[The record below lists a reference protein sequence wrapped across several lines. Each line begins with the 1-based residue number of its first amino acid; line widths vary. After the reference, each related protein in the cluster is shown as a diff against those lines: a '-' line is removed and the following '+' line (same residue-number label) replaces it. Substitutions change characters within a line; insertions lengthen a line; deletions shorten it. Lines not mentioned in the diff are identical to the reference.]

1 MQYYECTIT
10 IELNPCREANSKK
23 EFIENIIQE
32 YNDKCYGL
40 FEISEADLKFGKKN
54 D

>member
-23 EFIENIIQE
+23 EFIENIIEE
-32 YNDKCYGL
+32 YNSKCDGL
-40 FEISEADLKFGKKN
+40 FEISETDLKFGEE
-54 D
+54 DD